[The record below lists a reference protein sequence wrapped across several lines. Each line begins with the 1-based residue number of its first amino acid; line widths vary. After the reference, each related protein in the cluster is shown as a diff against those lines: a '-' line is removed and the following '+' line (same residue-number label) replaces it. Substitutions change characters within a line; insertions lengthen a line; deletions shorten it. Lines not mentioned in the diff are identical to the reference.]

1 MSSKLK
7 RLIDTYAF
15 LADCRNAEE
24 YRAFPDHA
32 RDIERRTAVLVREIV
47 ALEPADPAETCAQAR
62 VVVAAL
68 SATEPES
75 AIAAY
80 LKKICDS
87 HLTRFEVQVT
97 ESAPASRESLLPN
110 DWSAFDLLTER
121 VGVLDRDY
129 RYLFTNASNAEF
141 HRTEAKAFVGVPNY
155 QVVGDNH
162 FRIHK
167 SRFDAC
173 LAGQRL
179 TTYSSH
185 PFTDRDRVF
194 SNTFSPAY
202 DAEGRVIAAIVTC
215 REVPREAVP
224 AHLLLPAP
232 AE

>member
-1 MSSKLK
+1 MFNKLK
-7 RLIDTYAF
+7 RLIETYAF
-15 LADCRNAEE
+15 LADCRNADQ

-32 RDIERRTAVLVREIV
+32 RDIERRITTLVREIV
-47 ALEPADPAETCAQAR
+47 SLEPADPAEACAQAR
-62 VVVAAL
+62 IVVAAL

-75 AIAAY
+75 AIASY
-80 LKKICDS
+80 LKKICDN
-87 HLTRFEVQVT
+87 HLSRFEVQVT
-97 ESAPASRESLLPN
+97 EAAPASRATLLPH

-129 RYLFTNASNAEF
+129 RYVLTNKSNAEF
-141 HRTEAKAFVGVPNY
+141 HRTEAQAFVGVPNY
-155 QVVGDNH
+155 VVVGDGH

-173 LAGQRL
+173 LAGERL
-179 TTYSSH
+179 TTYSCH
-185 PFTDRDRVF
+185 PFTDKDRVF
-194 SNTFSPAY
+194 SNTLSPAY

-224 AHLLLPAP
+224 ANLLLPTP